1 MFRAIAFLLAWLAS
15 SVAASASPSIDWRV
29 QHPFRFFTDTTD
41 FDMQR
46 EALADVLA
54 AHGGTAPATVVSDL
68 ERVLNDPRWLREWYK
83 TDAALYSNPRASGRP
98 ERGWAHHINRR
109 KAFCWNANSQWHS
122 SCTVDRFGE
131 GLRTDYV
138 MPQGHTVEVK
148 LIEPPT
154 GQCIWKADRA
164 AFIQRGALNAV
175 RTADCTAEITARIP
189 FEPTRPDAEQGVS
202 VSVTLPDGTELPA
215 QRIAV
220 KDRLIVGI
228 GDSFSSG
235 EGNPDSPV
243 EIDRQSQR
251 ANLNKAFVYDEDVQ
265 KIRYKK
271 SHSLPVRSQN
281 GPANWMDR
289 KCHRSAYSY
298 HLRTAL
304 QIALADPKHSAVT
317 FLGYA
322 CSGAEVA
329 EGLLLPYKGA
339 EGIDPGQ
346 LTGDGPRRRDMS
358 EIDRLTIELCRD
370 PITRAAP
377 QALRLDQPIS
387 QNGRTYNSVP
397 LLRCPQGRFLRPID
411 LLLVSIGGN
420 DVGFTPMI
428 VDVLTRQR
436 PPLADLPT
444 QFNVVGQSMLTRIA
458 RVVKAH
464 DVAEAERKLR
474 ELPARFAALRKA
486 LAPLPIRTS
495 AGKPNV
501 IMTAFPKIELNENG
515 RVCGE
520 QDPRERMEG
529 FNVGGMLFLD
539 VPTLRLVS
547 DFANKKLYPALK
559 SAAAAGNWHFVDSH
573 RDAFAKH
580 GVCAQNRSTLPVSA
594 IENMMLPYVDRV
606 NQQFRWFDFEPFSAY
621 RDLDY
626 RAVRD
631 TRPYAPRQRWV
642 RNINDICLFVQY
654 RASGTPPPTSQW
666 GVLDLVEA
674 CLGGPFPPTAEGHAH
689 IADAAYAEAKQI
701 LGLPAP
707 DIASLRDE

>member
-1 MFRAIAFLLAWLAS
+1 MFRTIGLLAALLLS
-15 SVAASASPSIDWRV
+15 CMAATAAPAIDWRV
-29 QHPFRFFTDTTD
+29 KHPFRFFTDTTD

-54 AHGGTAPATVVSDL
+54 ANGGIVPTTVVSDL
-68 ERVLNDPRWLREWYK
+68 ERLLNDPRWLREWYK
-83 TDAALYSNPRASGRP
+83 TDPELYPNARSSGRP

-109 KAFCWNANSQWHS
+109 KAFCWNANDQWHS
-122 SCTVDRFGE
+122 SCPVDRFGA
-131 GLRTDYV
+131 GNRTDYV
-138 MPQGHTVEVK
+138 MPQGHTVVIK
-148 LIEPPT
+148 LTEPPV
-154 GQCIWKADRA
+154 GMCNWRSDRA
-164 AFIQRGALNAV
+164 ALIQNTSAV
-175 RTADCTAEITARIP
+175 ETRTLDCSAQFEARVP
-189 FEPTRPDAEQGVS
+189 FEPTRPQAEQGVELS
-202 VSVTLPDGTELPA
+202 VNLPDGTELTS
-215 QRIAV
+215 RIAV

-243 EIDRQSQR
+243 EIDRQSNR
-251 ANLNKAFVYDEDVQ
+251 ANLNKAFVYDENVQ
-265 KIRYKK
+265 KIKYRK
-271 SHSLPVRSQN
+271 SHSLPVRTQN

-304 QIALADPKHSAVT
+304 QISLADPKRSAVT

-339 EGIDPGQ
+339 EGIDLGQ
-346 LTGDGPRRRDMS
+346 LSGDGSRRRDMA

-370 PITRAAP
+370 PITRREP

-387 QNGRTYNSVP
+387 QNGRQYTSVP

-428 VDVLTRQR
+428 VDVLTKKR

-464 DVAEAERKLR
+464 DVAEAERKLQQ
-474 ELPARFAALRKA
+474 LPARFAALRKA
-486 LAPLPIRTS
+486 LALLPIR
-495 AGKPNV
+495 AVGGKPN
-501 IMTAFPKIELNENG
+501 IILTAFPKIEFNENG

-539 VPTLRLVS
+539 VPTLRVVS
-547 DFANKKLYPALK
+547 DFANRKLYPALK
-559 SAAAAGNWHFVDSH
+559 SAAAAGNWNFVESH
-573 RDAFAKH
+573 REMFAKH

-594 IENMMLPYVDRV
+594 LENMMLPFVDRV

-621 RDLDY
+621 RDIDY
-626 RAVRD
+626 SAPRD

-642 RNINDICLFVQY
+642 RTLNDICLFVQY
-654 RASGTPPPTSQW
+654 RANGTPPPPSQW
-666 GVLDLVEA
+666 GILDLVEA
-674 CLGGPFPPTAEGHAH
+674 CLGGPFHPTAEGHAR
-689 IADAAYAEAKQI
+689 IADAAYARAKQI
-701 LGLPAP
+701 LALPSP
-707 DIASLRDE
+707 DIAVLRPN